1 MQEPTDHRSATILV
15 VDDDESL
22 RLLMVSL
29 LTRSGYRTL
38 AARNGDEALRI
49 LAGEPGIDL
58 LLTDI
63 VMPGQ
68 LDGFALAAQALQ
80 LRPTLKI
87 IYTSGYI
94 RKSDAIG
101 SRPPAPIIKKPW
113 HPAALR
119 AEIAAALQPVAEGG
133 AAFSALGAE

>member
-1 MQEPTDHRSATILV
+1 MQSWRVHPVPVSCLRDRRRGWSRARLVEDRAMQEPMDHPSATILV

-49 LAGEPGIDL
+49 IASEPGIDL

-68 LDGFALAAQALQ
+68 LDGFALAAKALQ
-80 LRPTLKI
+80 LRPALKI
-87 IYTSGYI
+87 VYTSGYI

-101 SRPPAPIIKKPW
+101 NRPPAPIIK
-113 HPAALR
+113 
-119 AEIAAALQPVAEGG
+119 
-133 AAFSALGAE
+133 